1 MYIVIG
7 LGNPGRN
14 YVNTRHNV
22 GFEAV
27 DLLAQKHNVSL
38 NKLKFHAVFGDF
50 KLGNEK
56 VMLVKPQ
63 TYMNRSGIS
72 VFDIVNF
79 YKVPI
84 ENVIVIYDDVDLELG
99 TLRIRA
105 RGSSGTH
112 NGMKSVIYQIQSDD
126 FPRIRIGIGK
136 NPGINLADFVL
147 QKFNSNE
154 REIVNEVMITAV
166 ESVEDIIINN
176 VDSAM
181 NKFNKKTRN
190 E

>member
-22 GFEAV
+22 GFDAV
-27 DLLAQKHNVSL
+27 DLLSKKYDVKL

-72 VFDIVNF
+72 VLDIMNY

-84 ENVIVIYDDVDLELG
+84 ENVIVIYDDIDLELG
-99 TLRIRA
+99 MLRIRA
-105 RGSSGTH
+105 KGSSGTH
-112 NGMKSVIYQIQSDD
+112 NGMKSVIYQIQSED

-147 QKFNSNE
+147 QKFSSKE
-154 REIVNEVMITAV
+154 RELVNEVIVTAV
-166 ESVEDIIINN
+166 EAVEDIIINN

-181 NKFNKKTRN
+181 NKYNKKIQN
-190 E
+190 